1 LGPPVSG
8 SNVTAGVYSKTPGV
22 KRPRLSRFGGRA
34 CVVPPKSTAV
44 DPPSPPAATPSPLPC
59 RRIRRRDSRSSPL
72 PTPKSAAAAADAV
85 PHGARS
91 ADDPEIL
98 RPQELLPPPTR
109 SSSRRP
115 SSPAKVNS
123 APSLLVLLDELV
135 LDVRF
140 RVLGSIQ
147 YKFLDCPILVLFLLT
162 FLFYPSIAQ

>member
-34 CVVPPKSTAV
+34 CVIPPKSTAV
-44 DPPSPPAATPSPLPC
+44 DPPSPPAATPSTLPC

-115 SSPAKVNS
+115 SSPAKLNS
-123 APSLLVLLDELV
+123 FVSMH
-135 LDVRF
+135 
-140 RVLGSIQ
+140 
-147 YKFLDCPILVLFLLT
+147 
-162 FLFYPSIAQ
+162 YPPHRPLSPCIARCA

>member
-34 CVVPPKSTAV
+34 SVVPPKSTAI
-44 DPPSPPAATPSPLPC
+44 DPPSPPASPPPC
-59 RRIRRRDSRSSPL
+59 RRDSRSSPL
-72 PTPKSAAAAADAV
+72 PTPKSAATAADAV